1 MLPLQFN
8 YREAQ
13 IMKELDALRDLFS
26 VQLQDINVLFFLLQ
40 MILTSLLCLVI
51 AQVYIR
57 YGHSLSN
64 RRTLSRSFVL
74 IGLTT
79 MIIITIVKSSL
90 ALSLG
95 LVGALSIVR
104 FRTAIKEPEEL
115 AYFFM
120 VIAIGLGVGAGQ
132 MLVTLIGAAG
142 LCLLIILAHR
152 NKAQDISQNLI
163 ISLEGDQQDALGK
176 ITSILESSSSQLE
189 LRRVEE
195 APERTEI
202 VYSVG
207 FRSLDQLVEAKSKL
221 REAYPGLS
229 FSFLEMI

>member
-1 MLPLQFN
+1 
-8 YREAQ
+8 
-13 IMKELDALRDLFS
+13 MKELDALRDLFS
-26 VQLQDINVLFFLLQ
+26 VQIQDINVLFFLLQ
-40 MILTSLLCLVI
+40 MILTSVLCLLI

-120 VIAIGLGVGAGQ
+120 VISIGLGIGAGQ

-142 LCLLIILAHR
+142 LCLLIVIAHR
-152 NKAQDISQNLI
+152 SKSKEIAQNLI
-163 ISLEGDQQDALGK
+163 ITLDDSDPKALDQ
-176 ITSILESSSSQLE
+176 ISSILKGTSSQLE

-195 APERTEI
+195 AADRTEL
-202 VYSVG
+202 VFSVA
-207 FRSLDQLVEAKSKL
+207 FSSLDHLVKAKAQL
-221 REAYPGLS
+221 REAYPNMA
-229 FSFLEMI
+229 FSFLEMV